1 MTSNASRTRTWLAWT
16 AYALGLLCP
25 APVFFIANHASH
37 PASDWD
43 TSFFG
48 KHLAIPIMG
57 IGFLSCAASPFFTQH
72 SRRRKILALAL
83 GIVGFGLVLVTS
95 LLISIMKFGIGIGG

>member
-1 MTSNASRTRTWLAWT
+1 
-16 AYALGLLCP
+16 
-25 APVFFIANHASH
+25 
-37 PASDWD
+37 
-43 TSFFG
+43 
-48 KHLAIPIMG
+48 MG